1 MTEKMRKQVG
11 ERIRAARKLKGM
23 SQEQLGEKLGTSFQ
37 AVSSWENGKYVPD
50 SDHLPVL
57 AKELDLSLDALF
69 EEKEKHWKPGPMNSN
84 ADHMFT
90 FVKSK
95 AQAYGLKQ
103 TLAVMGI
110 LREAHGEQ
118 RRRSKYGFGTTY
130 MVHPL
135 TMACH
140 AMALGLKDD
149 DLIAAC
155 LAHDIVE
162 DTSMKLADLP
172 VGERVREAVRLV
184 TKSEYKWS
192 EDWEETYYAK
202 IARNPLAC
210 MVKCLDRVH
219 NVAGMADAFSRE
231 WMIRY
236 VEETEKYYPDLLD
249 EIRDIPEWND
259 AWWLLQY
266 QLRTLVETFKR
277 LL

>member
-69 EEKEKHWKPGPMNSN
+69 EEKEKHWKPGPVNSN

-210 MVKCLDRVH
+210 LVKCLDRVH

>member
-11 ERIRAARKLKGM
+11 ERIRAARKLKGL

-37 AVSSWENGKYVPD
+37 AVSSWENGKYIPD

-249 EIRDIPEWND
+249 EIRDTPEWND